1 MYTAQRLPEGA
12 VRRITDIIGSVLTC
26 LSVCVHF
33 RAVNEAGPWQFD
45 TLTQIPLAVKEGLI
59 HHFQVSCKK
68 ICSLTFNFLQTEV
81 PEFVGVPPSA
91 LEEAM
96 GIALTKHKSRMTQKK
111 LLWEQVSKVRE
122 TVTDNNEH
130 A

>member
-1 MYTAQRLPEGA
+1 M
-12 VRRITDIIGSVLTC
+12 DIIGSVLAC

-33 RAVNEAGPWQFD
+33 RAVIEAGPWQFD
-45 TLTQIPLAVKEGLI
+45 TLSQIPIAVKEGLL

-81 PEFVGVPPSA
+81 PDFLGVPLAA

-96 GIALTKHKSRMTQKK
+96 GIALTKHKNNMNRKR
-111 LLWEQVSKVRE
+111 LLWEQVSE
-122 TVTDNNEH
+122 
-130 A
+130 